1 MAAAGAIRAGG
12 RGDYLVDQAITA
24 FAAASLL
31 LGAGTFFDS
40 DNRWSV
46 TFNGMIPE
54 PRFPVW
60 FYTGCSLTL
69 LFLSACLGLAA
80 VATPVRHLIARFR
93 ILFRVA
99 LPVLAWCGLLA
110 GWLATL
116 SELQR
121 DSLPYSAFLWVGFGW
136 IVLLGVR
143 LVLSAARSE

>member
-12 RGDYLVDQAITA
+12 RGDYLVDQAMTA

-31 LGAGTFFDS
+31 LGAGTFFNS
-40 DNRWSV
+40 DDQWSV

-54 PRFPVW
+54 PRFPEW
-60 FYTGCSLTL
+60 FYMGCSLTL
-69 LFLSACLGLAA
+69 LFLSAILGLAA
-80 VATPVRHLIARFR
+80 VATPVRRLIGRFR

-136 IVLLGVR
+136 IALLGVR
-143 LVLSAARSE
+143 LVLGAARSE